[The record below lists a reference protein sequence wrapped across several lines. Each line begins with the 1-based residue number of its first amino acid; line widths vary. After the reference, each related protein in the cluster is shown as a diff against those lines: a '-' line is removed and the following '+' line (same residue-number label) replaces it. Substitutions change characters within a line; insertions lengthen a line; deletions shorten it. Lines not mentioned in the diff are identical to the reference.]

1 MPFSQHLNP
10 GDPIA
15 YSEGLLGGLSFPP
28 EQLRGAIAGGGASK
42 VTVHPI
48 ESLACSPRTFDLLQR
63 DSFQRPKQLS
73 NIQINHGPLLG
84 LKEFNNGLKLKYKE
98 IFARV

>member
-10 GDPIA
+10 RDSIA
-15 YSEGLLGGLSFPP
+15 YSEGLLAGLSFPP
-28 EQLRGAIAGGGASK
+28 EQLREAIAG
-42 VTVHPI
+42 VTKEQIVHPI

-63 DSFQRPKQLS
+63 DSLQRPKQLS
-73 NIQINHGPLLG
+73 NIQINQGPLLG